1 MDVNRVLVFKSVDA
15 RKQNA
20 QNKPGNFTMKFTPEL
35 NLEPNKQ
42 YYIVHVLPLSFEI
55 TNLLLPYSGLI
66 LCQLAVIER

>member
-42 YYIVHVLPLSFEI
+42 YYIALDHLSD
-55 TNLLLPYSGLI
+55 
-66 LCQLAVIER
+66 CKLA